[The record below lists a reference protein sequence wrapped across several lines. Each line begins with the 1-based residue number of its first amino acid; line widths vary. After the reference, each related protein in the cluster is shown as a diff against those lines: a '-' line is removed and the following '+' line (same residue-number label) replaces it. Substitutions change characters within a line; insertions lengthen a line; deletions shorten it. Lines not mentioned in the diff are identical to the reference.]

1 MAEQESDDFKQAS
14 LPPEAVQAIS
24 DFGKWLKTIKDGW
37 VLVKENIYACV
48 HQQLEERLKPVREA
62 LVYPKVL

>member
-1 MAEQESDDFKQAS
+1 MAEQESEDFRQAS

-48 HQQLEERLKPVREA
+48 DPQLEERLEPVRKA
-62 LVYPKVL
+62 LVFLKVL

>member
-14 LPPEAVQAIS
+14 LLPEAVQAIS
-24 DFGKWLKTIKDGW
+24 DFGEWLKTIKDGW

-48 HQQLEERLKPVREA
+48 HPQLEEKLEPVRKA
-62 LVYPKVL
+62 LVYLKVL

>member
-14 LPPEAVQAIS
+14 LSPEAVQAIS

-37 VLVKENIYACV
+37 FPVKENIYACV
-48 HQQLEERLKPVREA
+48 HPELEERLEPVRKA
-62 LVYPKVL
+62 LVSLKVL